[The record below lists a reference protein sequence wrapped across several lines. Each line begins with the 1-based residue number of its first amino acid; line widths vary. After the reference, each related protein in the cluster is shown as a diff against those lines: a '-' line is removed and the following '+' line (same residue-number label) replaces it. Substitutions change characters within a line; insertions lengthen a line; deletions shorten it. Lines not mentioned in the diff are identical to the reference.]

1 MSQEVVPLRNSP
13 GTGYVIP
20 LGPVHLVWVVA
31 RNGLV
36 GCGAFDVAALG
47 KFGYPAARVRP
58 ARGDTIA
65 TLEDLLSGIVRE
77 TNSAAESLGVMTGME
92 GKEALDL
99 LS

>member
-1 MSQEVVPLRNSP
+1 MIQEEVPLRNST

-20 LGPVHLVWVVA
+20 LGPVNLVWVITG
-31 RNGLV
+31 NGLV
-36 GCGAFDVAALG
+36 GCGAVDVAALG

-58 ARGDTIA
+58 VHGTMIA
-65 TLEDLLSGIVRE
+65 TLDDLLSGVIREANPPAEQHGVRI
-77 TNSAAESLGVMTGME
+77 GMS